1 MDLKIKDVAELLN
14 VSETTIRRWLSDG
27 KIPAYRINHQ
37 YRFSRIEIENWMMRC
52 KLKSADNSFSPFNE
66 TQIYP
71 PMEHE
76 NETQEVS
83 SRGGMQH
90 FCLYRAVHQGDVF
103 SNVPGKAKEELI
115 RWTTKNIVQ
124 KLGVDAEVL
133 SELLLDREKLMPTAL
148 NNGIAVPHTR
158 DFLRKGPLDMVFVV
172 YPQEPI
178 EYGALDGKPVHTL
191 FFLFASND
199 KGHLQLLAKLAHLGS
214 HSRALEFLMTKPNKK
229 ALLDFIRSW
238 EGLIR
243 TMSNSVE

>member
-52 KLKSADNSFSPFNE
+52 KLKSSEVGPSALNE

-71 PMEHE
+71 PIEEMDSHE
-76 NETQEVS
+76 AS
-83 SRGGMQH
+83 SRGGMHH
-90 FCLYRAVHQGDVF
+90 FCLYRAIHQGDVF
-103 SNVPGKAKEELI
+103 SSISGKSKEEII
-115 RWTTKNIVQ
+115 RGTTKAIAQ
-124 KLGVDAEVL
+124 KLNVDAEVL
-133 SELLLDREKLMPTAL
+133 SELLIDREKLMPTAL

-172 YPQEPI
+172 FPKEPI
-178 EYGALDGKPVHTL
+178 EYGALDGKPVHAL

-199 KGHLQLLAKLAHLGS
+199 KGHLQLLAKLAHLS
-214 HSRALEFLMTKPNKK
+214 SSPKALEFLRTKPNKK
-229 ALLDFIRSW
+229 ELLDFIRGW
-238 EGLIR
+238 EGQVR
-243 TMSNSVE
+243 TVS

>member
-37 YRFSRIEIENWMMRC
+37 YRFSRIEIENWMMGC
-52 KLKSADNSFSPFNE
+52 KLKSQMEGFSPFHE

-71 PMEHE
+71 PI
-76 NETQEVS
+76 EVKEES
-83 SRGGMQH
+83 SEASFRGGMQH
-90 FCLYRAVHQGDVF
+90 FCLYRAIHQGDVF
-103 SNVPGKAKEELI
+103 SSIPGSTKEELI
-115 RWTTKNIVQ
+115 RTTTKAIAQ
-124 KLGVDAEVL
+124 KLNVDAQVL
-133 SELLLDREKLMPTAL
+133 SELLIDREKLMPTAL

-178 EYGALDGKPVHTL
+178 EYGALDGRPVYAL

-199 KGHLQLLAKLAHLGS
+199 KGHLHLLAKLAHLGANAQ
-214 HSRALEFLMTKPNKK
+214 ALEFLRTKPDKK
-229 ALLDFIRSW
+229 QLLDFIRGW
-238 EGLIR
+238 EGQVR
-243 TMSNSVE
+243 TIT